1 MAGAKKVVIM
11 KNQFFMPVNH
21 MKKYLIFVQTGVVF
35 LPFHVRA
42 SNSSPYSNF
51 EYLLLKLGTE
61 TTDSTY
67 FMKIRVD
74 L

>member
-1 MAGAKKVVIM
+1 
-11 KNQFFMPVNH
+11 MPVNH
-21 MKKYLIFVQTGVVF
+21 MKEYLIFVQIGVVF
-35 LPFHVRA
+35 LPFHVKV
-42 SNSSPYSNF
+42 SNSSHYFNF
-51 EYLLLKLGTE
+51 KYFLLKLGTE